1 MKIRFDS
8 DDDLPLKEL
17 LKFHV
22 MVIIIRSDFEE
33 DGKLYPQLLLDDT
46 LWIIKMLQ
54 YKRIDVSEGIDFN
67 NNFVKRMHALS
78 LLVL

>member
-46 LWIIKMLQ
+46 L
-54 YKRIDVSEGIDFN
+54 
-67 NNFVKRMHALS
+67 
-78 LLVL
+78 